1 MDEIDQKI
9 INALRQNSKLTYGS
23 IGNKIGFSEA
33 AVRKRVKNMLKD
45 GVIKK
50 FTIEVNQKSNA
61 IVLISVNNLYSTSAV
76 SEKLQKIDGI
86 ESVSEIT
93 GQFDVFVTISA
104 PNMIEVNK
112 CVDAIREIE
121 GVSGTN
127 TMMVLKSW
135 N

>member
-1 MDEIDQKI
+1 M
-9 INALRQNSKLTYGS
+9 
-23 IGNKIGFSEA
+23 
-33 AVRKRVKNMLKD
+33 RKRVKNMLKD

-76 SEKLQKIDGI
+76 SEKLQKINGI

-135 N
+135 I